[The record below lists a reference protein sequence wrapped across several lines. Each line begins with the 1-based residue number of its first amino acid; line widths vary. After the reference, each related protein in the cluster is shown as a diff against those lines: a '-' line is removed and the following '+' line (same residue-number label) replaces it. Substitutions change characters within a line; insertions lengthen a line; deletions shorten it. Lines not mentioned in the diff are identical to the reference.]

1 MKLKRSIFIL
11 LSVIFA
17 LIISSAPVKAE
28 DMMDNLLPQQTKDK
42 AIYTREGDVILEYN
56 QFPISRYGMETQLD
70 QPEISDYMPWG
81 FDDNIGKAVSQQQSG
96 FLSYI
101 WGINRIYAATIGSL
115 VSEAFNADIVGAL
128 SKQVAETVQSVA
140 GYGPGGWHS
149 TGLWPYMVYTLI
161 MLTGIWAAYLTV
173 VKKSSSRAISGILS
187 SIIVLSLS
195 LTWFSQSDK
204 ILTGINDGIKE
215 VQNDVLSN
223 FVSVTTPG
231 NYKES
236 EGIATM
242 RNQIFNVMVKQPYL
256 LLNFGTTDEKKV
268 ESEWK
273 KEGSRVDAMLK
284 TKVFSKERKDAIEY
298 EVKEMKNENMKPSAL
313 TDRLIV
319 VSLVSVFNLILG
331 VVLLLISGSMILY
344 QLMVLIFTLF
354 TPFALLIG
362 LIPAFSRTA
371 SNIFMKIAHAF
382 LMKAGLALLASV
394 YFSISSMVYKSM
406 DPQVGYIMLFIFQ
419 IVCGVA
425 LWFKRNEV
433 LNIVSTPFRSAG
445 VNSNVGQS
453 TSEYKKNYFK
463 TKRFLN
469 KATQPFTKIQT
480 RSFADRTGYNAIKY
494 NPGVGVVNPRTHPIY
509 KTKERSAG
517 NQVAAQTVV
526 KPASRTAE
534 RTETA
539 KESAPPNINKPNL
552 KRESP
557 LVIKSWRDEHR
568 NLESLE
574 STLQK
579 GGHAHKTKENV
590 QLKGKQSLKGEQIQ
604 RFATGQGGPKP
615 VFHQRKAPENQ
626 NENKKS

>member
-28 DMMDNLLPQQTKDK
+28 DMMDNLLPQQEKDK

-56 QFPISRYGMETQLD
+56 QYPVTRYGMNTQLD

-81 FDDNIGKAVSQQQSG
+81 FDDNIGKAVSQQQSE

-101 WGINRIYAATIGSL
+101 WGINRIYASTVGTL

-128 SKQVAETVQSVA
+128 SIQVAETVQSVA

-149 TGLWPYMVYTLI
+149 TGLWPYMVYTLL

-187 SIIVLSLS
+187 SIIILSLS
-195 LTWFSQSDK
+195 LTWFSQLDK
-204 ILTGINDGIKE
+204 ILIGINDGIKE

-223 FVSVTTPG
+223 FVTVTTPG

-242 RNQIFNVMVKQPYL
+242 RNQVFNVMVKQPYL
-256 LLNFGTTDEKKV
+256 LLNYGTTDEKKI
-268 ESEWK
+268 ESEWEK
-273 KEGSRVDAMLK
+273 KGSRVDAILK

-298 EVKEMKNENMKPSAL
+298 EVKEMKNDNMKPYSL

-319 VSLVSVFNLILG
+319 ISLVSAFNFILG
-331 VVLLLISGSMILY
+331 VVLLLISGSMIFY

-406 DPQVGYIMLFIFQ
+406 DPQVGYIILFIFQ
-419 IVCGVA
+419 ILCGIA

-453 TSEYKKNYFK
+453 VSEYKKNYFK
-463 TKRFLN
+463 TKKFLN

-480 RSFADRTGYNAIKY
+480 RTLADRTGYNAIKY

-509 KTKERSAG
+509 KTRERSVG
-517 NQVAAQTVV
+517 NKVAAPTAA
-526 KPASRTAE
+526 KPE
-534 RTETA
+534 VRTETA
-539 KESAPPNINKPNL
+539 KQAEPKVTAPNPTVKSNPAVNL
-552 KRESP
+552 NDR
-557 LVIKSWRDEHR
+557 R

-579 GGHAHKTKENV
+579 GGLAHNTKENV
-590 QLKGKQSLKGEQIQ
+590 QLKGKQSLKGDQVQ
-604 RFATGQGGPKP
+604 RYAAAQNNSKP
-615 VFHQRKAPENQ
+615 VLHERKAPENPNQ
-626 NENKKS
+626 NKKS

>member
-17 LIISSAPVKAE
+17 LIVSSAPVKAE
-28 DMMDNLLPQQTKDK
+28 DMMDNLLPQQEKDK

-56 QFPISRYGMETQLD
+56 KYPVTRYGMETQLEQD
-70 QPEISDYMPWG
+70 EVSDLMPWG
-81 FDDNIGKAVSQQQSG
+81 WDDNIGKQLSQWQSMII
-96 FLSYI
+96 SYI
-101 WGINRIYAATIGSL
+101 WGMNRIFSSTIGTL
-115 VSEAFNADIVGAL
+115 VSEAFNADIVGSL
-128 SKQVAETVQSVA
+128 SDEVTKTVQSIA
-140 GYGPGGWHS
+140 GYGPGGFHS

-187 SIIVLSLS
+187 SIIILALA

-204 ILTGINDGIKE
+204 ILAGINDGVKE

-242 RNQIFNVMVKQPYL
+242 RNQIFNVMIKQPYL
-256 LLNFGTTDEKKV
+256 LLNFGTTDEKKI
-268 ESEWK
+268 ESEWEK
-273 KEGSRVDAMLK
+273 KGSRVDAVLK
-284 TKVFSKERKDAIEY
+284 TGVFSKERKDAVEY
-298 EVKEMKNENMKPSAL
+298 EVKELKNKNMQPTAL

-319 VSLVSVFNLILG
+319 LSLVSIFNFILG
-331 VVLLLISGSMILY
+331 AVLLLMSGSMIFY
-344 QLMVLIFTLF
+344 QIMILIFSLF
-354 TPFALLIG
+354 TPVALLIG

-371 SNIFMKIAHAF
+371 TNIFMKIAHAF
-382 LMKAGLALLASV
+382 LMKAGLAFLASV

-406 DPQVGYIMLFIFQ
+406 DPQVGYIMLFVFQ
-419 IVCGVA
+419 IICGIA
-425 LWFKRNEV
+425 LWIKRHEV

-453 TSEYKKNYFK
+453 VGEYKKNYFK
-463 TKRFLN
+463 TKKHLN
-469 KATQPFTKIQT
+469 KVIQPFTKVQT
-480 RSFADRTGYNAIKY
+480 RTLADRTGYNALKF
-494 NPGVGVVNPRTHPIY
+494 NPGVGVVNPRTHPIF
-509 KTKERSAG
+509 KTKERSVG
-517 NQVAAQTVV
+517 NKVAAQPAAVTV
-526 KPASRTAE
+526 E
-534 RTETA
+534 RSQTA
-539 KESAPPNINKPNL
+539 KESAPPNINKPTL

-579 GGHAHKTKENV
+579 GGHAHNTKENV
-590 QLKGKQSLKGEQIQ
+590 QLKGKQSLKGQLVERHAAAQNNQKPILHD
-604 RFATGQGGPKP
+604 RPTPKNTNP
-615 VFHQRKAPENQ
+615 NQ
-626 NENKKS
+626 NKKS